1 MAMAKEIL
9 GASLLEKYNVN
20 HWSKPV
26 PRLGYLIRQHQSML
40 SSYHTFFSS
49 SKRELL
55 QRNNVKRK
63 AVATLNIE
71 DQSTGVI
78 VEKPITYKVNA
89 LVNVRY
95 DKTED
100 VKEMMLQV
108 FASFN
113 NSTQRALI
121 LQLLSTEIDP
131 SKQFTFLLLLTKVNE
146 LMDSI

>member
-26 PRLGYLIRQHQSML
+26 PRLGYLIQQHQSML
-40 SSYHTFFSS
+40 SSYPTFFSS

-100 VKEMMLQV
+100 VKETMLQV
-108 FASFN
+108 FDAFN
-113 NSTQRALI
+113 NSTQKALI

-131 SKQFTFLLLLTKVNE
+131 SKQFTFLLLLTKIN
-146 LMDSI
+146 